1 MSTIPANTL
10 ISLKTTMN
18 ANNITAVIRAIN
30 PSRLKATLWDNIGP
44 ATAALIASIP
54 PIFHILAPST
64 VPTPISGFP
73 VKMAIMAEPNSG
85 RDVPIADAV
94 IPNKISDTPKY
105 DPKSTKL
112 LTKISAAF
120 KTSKNAANN
129 TMIRTIHIILS
140 LNNYIMIHCLEHLF
154 KYWLFWAHKWFISL
168 YLTYQENNNNVA
180 LLKPLNW

>member
-1 MSTIPANTL
+1 
-10 ISLKTTMN
+10 
-18 ANNITAVIRAIN
+18 
-30 PSRLKATLWDNIGP
+30 
-44 ATAALIASIP
+44 
-54 PIFHILAPST
+54 
-64 VPTPISGFP
+64 
-73 VKMAIMAEPNSG
+73 MAIMAEPNSG

-120 KTSKNAANN
+120 KTSKMLQH

-154 KYWLFWAHKWFISL
+154 KYWLL
-168 YLTYQENNNNVA
+168 G
-180 LLKPLNW
+180 P